1 MLLAME
7 ILFGAGVLFCVGP
20 TALSYILTG
29 FSAVEPVSGYVTAYL
44 AVTLLLYIFL
54 NRMHRRTFRIP
65 KPHDPK
71 LQRKLRTKRARLVK
85 IMTAIQWIA
94 IMSIILMAFHGLF
107 VKANTVWLII
117 LSENEEI
124 FSKLRYVGIVLIAIS
139 VGFRIGIKMR
149 ASSTE
154 NGKID
159 CHTEK
164 KERID
169 GYTETVRNPEVVTDV
184 ECPIHESKVKV
195 VDFASV
201 PFSRV
206 TQEVTDEN
214 LSIHLPEEAE
224 TKLR

>member
-1 MLLAME
+1 MVLTTMAILL
-7 ILFGAGVLFCVGP
+7 GAGVLFLVGP

-107 VKANTVWLII
+107 VKANTGWLTI

-169 GYTETVRNPEVVTDV
+169 GYTETVRNAEVVTDV
-184 ECPIHESKVKV
+184 ECPKVKV
-195 VDFASV
+195 VDFSSV

-214 LSIHLPEEAE
+214 LSIHLPEEAA
-224 TKLR
+224 TKLK